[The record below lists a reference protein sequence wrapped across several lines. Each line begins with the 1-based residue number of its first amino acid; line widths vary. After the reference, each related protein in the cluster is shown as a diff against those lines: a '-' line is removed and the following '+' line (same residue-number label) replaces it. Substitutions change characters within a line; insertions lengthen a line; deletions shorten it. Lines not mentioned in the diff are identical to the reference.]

1 VFFCRNVCIFKFHY
15 SGEGTMP
22 SPKPDPHGSVGCDW
36 GEVINNSTTRVGGIF
51 NNQFATNLPRNL
63 PVKNFF

>member
-1 VFFCRNVCIFKFHY
+1 
-15 SGEGTMP
+15 MP